1 MTTVTVSPKFQIV
14 LPKDLRESMH
24 IKAGEKFM
32 AWDLGGVIELVRV
45 RPPKAYRGADRG
57 KNLEVPRDKKDRD
70 L

>member
-24 IKAGEKFM
+24 IKAGGKIHG
-32 AWDLGGVIELVRV
+32 LGPGRGHRVGRV
-45 RPPKAYRGADRG
+45 RPPKAYRGADKG
-57 KNLEVPRDKKDRD
+57 KDLEVMREKKDRD

>member
-14 LPKDLRESMH
+14 LPKELRESMH

-45 RPPKAYRGADRG
+45 RPPQAYRGLSKDMST
-57 KNLEVPRDKKDRD
+57 EVPREKKDRD

>member
-14 LPKDLRESMH
+14 LPKDLRESMQ

-45 RPPKAYRGADRG
+45 RPAKTYRGVDKG
-57 KNLEVPRDKKDRD
+57 MVTEVPREKKDRD

>member
-14 LPKDLRESMH
+14 LPKELRESMH
-24 IKAGEKFM
+24 IKAGEKFV

-45 RPPKAYRGADRG
+45 RPPKAYRGADKGMTVDLAR
-57 KNLEVPRDKKDRD
+57 EKKDRD

>member
-14 LPKDLRESMH
+14 LPKELRESMH

-32 AWDLGGVIELVRV
+32 AWDIGGVIELVRV
-45 RPPKAYRGADRG
+45 RPAKAYRGLSKG
-57 KNLEVPRDKKDRD
+57 LSTEVPREKKDRD